1 MTFKQHI
8 INSYSKL
15 VHKQT
20 KKLQKNKIQSS
31 SAKNRMIFLTR
42 CLVNKIIPKSFNK
55 CPVVRNAKARRITF
69 EYCLQMI
76 RVARDEAKQRY
87 HILLKQIDQLSTTL
101 KQTLS
106 TSDFHDLQRITE
118 VSREKSFIAER
129 ERLRDKFNSISGHE
143 RDATI
148 GNNIVKSAVLNL
160 ATDGELTKNQI
171 ELLDLG
177 PKFVPAFKTAPIMD
191 IITSVEAVAS
201 TMNGSI
207 EEVSD
212 SENLRHDV
220 SNILLKY
227 AGKRLPS
234 NLTRQQNDSLKELQQ
249 NTEIKV
255 VPFDKGTGF
264 VVLKS
269 EDMFQKI
276 KDQLGE
282 AKEIQKDPTQ
292 SLTKK
297 FQSVISSLKK
307 EQKIDKKLFY
317 SMYPSDPIPPRL
329 YGLIKAHKPSKNYP
343 MRTVVS
349 TIGTPFYGTSSFLV
363 QLIQPT
369 LNKNNIR
376 VKNSSSFVEEAKT
389 WTIAPNE
396 KQVSFDVIALYP
408 SVNVKLAIEAI
419 MRLLQNDEVDVSLR
433 TKLSMNDIRKL
444 LEVSL
449 SICYFVWDNKFY
461 KIDDAGPIGLSLM
474 VVVAEG
480 YLQFL
485 ESKAIQ
491 IAINTNVAP
500 KTYLRYV
507 DDSHARFADENQIE
521 EFREILNSQ
530 DPKIQYTVEHEENG
544 SLPFLDVNVINNG
557 GGAYEF
563 QVYRK
568 DAITNLMIK
577 PNSSVEPNMYKG
589 VFKGFLA
596 RAVRICSA
604 QYLQQEVD
612 LLVEIFKE
620 NGYEEKE
627 LRRLSDEYLS
637 RRDRVNSTTARD
649 EQCKRYVKMPFVPGL
664 GPKIRKVLKKRG
676 IKTFFTAA
684 PSLKDILCRHKT
696 TLPPNSYPGV
706 YSVSCECGT
715 KYIGESKKKIST
727 RMKQHERDIFH
738 GRWKNSGISEHASRC
753 QKNVI
758 FEDVKTITYESDWR
772 RRKIREA
779 LEIRKARRGGQAVAN
794 QDEGT
799 VCTTTAWNVLLS
811 RLTSK

>member
-1 MTFKQHI
+1 M
-8 INSYSKL
+8 
-15 VHKQT
+15 
-20 KKLQKNKIQSS
+20 
-31 SAKNRMIFLTR
+31 
-42 CLVNKIIPKSFNK
+42 
-55 CPVVRNAKARRITF
+55 
-69 EYCLQMI
+69 
-76 RVARDEAKQRY
+76 
-87 HILLKQIDQLSTTL
+87 
-101 KQTLS
+101 
-106 TSDFHDLQRITE
+106 
-118 VSREKSFIAER
+118 
-129 ERLRDKFNSISGHE
+129 
-143 RDATI
+143 
-148 GNNIVKSAVLNL
+148 KSAVLNL
-160 ATDGELTKNQI
+160 TNDGELTKNQI
-171 ELLDLG
+171 DLLDLG
-177 PKFVPAFKTAPIMD
+177 PKFVPALKTAPIMD

-212 SENLRHDV
+212 SENLHHDV

-234 NLTRQQNDSLKELQQ
+234 NLTRQQNNSLKELQQ

-297 FQSVISSLKK
+297 FQSIISSLKK
-307 EQKIDKKLFY
+307 EDKIDKKLFY

-329 YGLIKAHKPSKNYP
+329 YGLIKAHKPSKDYP

-369 LNKNNIR
+369 LNKNKIR

-396 KQVSFDVIALYP
+396 KQVSFDVVALYP
-408 SVNVKLAIEAI
+408 SVNVKLAIKAI
-419 MRLLQNDEVDVSLR
+419 MLLLQNDESDVSLR
-433 TKLSMNDIRKL
+433 TKLSMNDIRTL

-461 KIDDAGPIGLSLM
+461 QINDSGPIGLSLM

-485 ESKAIQ
+485 ENKAIQ

-507 DDSHARFADENQIE
+507 DDSHARFDDGNQVE

-557 GGAYEF
+557 EGAYEF

-577 PNSSVEPNMYKG
+577 PNSSVDPNMYKG

-604 QYLQQEVD
+604 QYLQ
-612 LLVEIFKE
+612 
-620 NGYEEKE
+620 
-627 LRRLSDEYLS
+627 
-637 RRDRVNSTTARD
+637 
-649 EQCKRYVKMPFVPGL
+649 
-664 GPKIRKVLKKRG
+664 
-676 IKTFFTAA
+676 
-684 PSLKDILCRHKT
+684 
-696 TLPPNSYPGV
+696 
-706 YSVSCECGT
+706 
-715 KYIGESKKKIST
+715 
-727 RMKQHERDIFH
+727 
-738 GRWKNSGISEHASRC
+738 
-753 QKNVI
+753 
-758 FEDVKTITYESDWR
+758 
-772 RRKIREA
+772 
-779 LEIRKARRGGQAVAN
+779 
-794 QDEGT
+794 
-799 VCTTTAWNVLLS
+799 
-811 RLTSK
+811 